1 MTVFMVRGIFFSLL
15 FLISLA
21 QAANTI
27 AISAV
32 GDIMMGTTYPS
43 NALPANDGK
52 GLFDPALPWLKAAH
66 IRFGN
71 FEGTFFD
78 GPPQAD
84 GKSTGPNRFAFRT
97 PTRMVSVLKDAGF
110 NVMSLANNHVK
121 DFGAAGVRSTKETLA
136 KAGIQY
142 SSKSGE
148 VARFKVRETEIALIA
163 TDFYKAPRS
172 IVDYADTISEIK
184 NLKGNNEL
192 VIVSA
197 HAGREG
203 TGAEYIR
210 RGMELFLGEKRGDSI
225 DFAHEA
231 IDAGADV
238 IIMHGPHVPRGLELY
253 KNRIIVYSLGNFM
266 TGKGISLAG
275 YAAVAP
281 LVRIEIHPSGEFASG
296 QIVPFVQKRDPQ
308 RIEVDQSR
316 RGIILMKK
324 LSLQE
329 FPDSSLE
336 IKDDGILSVQ
346 Q

>member
-1 MTVFMVRGIFFSLL
+1 MVRGVFFYLL
-15 FLISLA
+15 FIISTA
-21 QAANTI
+21 HGADTI

-78 GPPQAD
+78 GPPQKD
-84 GKSTGPNRFAFRT
+84 GKSVGPNRFAFRT

-121 DFGAAGVRSTKETLA
+121 DFGAAGVKSTKETLA

-142 SSKSGE
+142 SSKAGE
-148 VARFKVRETEIALIA
+148 VARFKVHDTSIALIA
-163 TDFYKAPRS
+163 ADFYKAPRS
-172 IVDYADTISEIK
+172 IVEYADTISEIK
-184 NLKGNNEL
+184 NLKANNER

-203 TGAEYIR
+203 AGAEYIR

-225 DFAHEA
+225 DFSHEA

-238 IIMHGPHVPRGLELY
+238 IIMHGPHVPRGVELY

-266 TGKGISLAG
+266 TGKGISLSG
-275 YAAVAP
+275 YSAIAP
-281 LVRIEIHPSGEFASG
+281 LIRIEIHPTGEFASG
-296 QIVPFVQKRDPQ
+296 QIIPFVQLRDPQ
-308 RIEVDQSR
+308 RIEVDQA
-316 RGIILMKK
+316 RGGIVLMKK
-324 LSLQE
+324 LSLRE
-329 FPDSSLE
+329 FPNSELE
-336 IKDDGILSVQ
+336 IKNDGILNLRSE
-346 Q
+346 

>member
-1 MTVFMVRGIFFSLL
+1 MVRGLFFCLL
-15 FLISLA
+15 FLFFSA
-21 QAANTI
+21 RGAETI

-78 GPPQAD
+78 GPPQKD
-84 GKSTGPNRFAFRT
+84 GKSAGPNRFAFRT

-121 DFGAAGVRSTKETLA
+121 DFGAAGIKSTKETLA

-142 SSKSGE
+142 SSKAGE
-148 VARFKVRETEIALIA
+148 VARFKVRETDIALIA
-163 TDFYKAPRS
+163 ADFYKAPRS
-172 IVDYADTISEIK
+172 IVEYADTISEIK

-203 TGAEYIR
+203 VGAEYIR

-225 DFAHEA
+225 EFAHEA

-275 YAAVAP
+275 YAALAP
-281 LVRIEIHPSGEFASG
+281 LIRIEIHPDGAFASG
-296 QIVPFVQKRDPQ
+296 QIVPFIQQRDPQ
-308 RIEVDQSR
+308 RIEVDHTR
-316 RGIILMKK
+316 RGIMFIRK
-324 LSLQE
+324 LSSKE
-329 FPDSSLE
+329 FPDSNLE
-336 IKDDGILSVQ
+336 IEDDGKLAIK
-346 Q
+346 